1 MEVTFAYSAH
11 RRKGALSGH
20 AAGVKDDPD
29 VHVETRAQ
37 WRAWLIEH
45 SEEHDGV
52 WAVTW
57 RKASG
62 RPAPSYDGLVEEA
75 LCVGWVD
82 SIARAID
89 DERTS
94 LRFSRR
100 KRGSAWARTNKD
112 RVARLR
118 EAGLM
123 LPAGEA
129 AVAAAQA
136 DGSWS
141 RLDDVE
147 RGVVP
152 DDLGR
157 ALDEHP
163 AARTNFEAFPSSVRR
178 GILEW
183 IVQAKRAET
192 RARRVGETAELAAR
206 GERANQWRRKE

>member
-1 MEVTFAYSAH
+1 M
-11 RRKGALSGH
+11 
-20 AAGVKDDPD
+20 
-29 VHVETRAQ
+29 
-37 WRAWLIEH
+37 
-45 SEEHDGV
+45 